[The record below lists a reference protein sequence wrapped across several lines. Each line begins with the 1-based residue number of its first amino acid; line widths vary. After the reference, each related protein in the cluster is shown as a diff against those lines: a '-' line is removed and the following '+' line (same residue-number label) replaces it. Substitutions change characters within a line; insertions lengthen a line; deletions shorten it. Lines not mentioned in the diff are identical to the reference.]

1 MEIAAEWAGQLHL
14 RQNDEDSNGD
24 DDDDDA
30 NDGDDDDDYANDD
43 DDAIDREFFSPAPIS
58 LTGNYWPR
66 YFFLIQTDFIKD
78 FPFQNFHFS
87 YISKFSLFLQE

>member
-1 MEIAAEWAGQLHL
+1 MSDGDRCRMGRYPQLHL
-14 RQNDEDSNGD
+14 RQNDEDGNGD

-30 NDGDDDDDYANDD
+30 NDDDDD
-43 DDAIDREFFSPAPIS
+43 IGREFFSPAPIS

-66 YFFLIQTDFIKD
+66 CFFLIQTDFIKD

-87 YISKFSLFLQE
+87 SISKNLLFIQA

>member
-1 MEIAAEWAGQLHL
+1 MGIAAEWAGQLHL

-30 NDGDDDDDYANDD
+30 NDGDDDDDDANDD
-43 DDAIDREFFSPAPIS
+43 DDDIGREFFSPAPIS

-66 YFFLIQTDFIKD
+66 WFSMKKKSNSPNNKNFQVQLKFPCTIKI
-78 FPFQNFHFS
+78 FRYN
-87 YISKFSLFLQE
+87 

>member
-1 MEIAAEWAGQLHL
+1 MTDGDRCRMGRYPQLHL
-14 RQNDEDSNGD
+14 RQNDEDGN
-24 DDDDDA
+24 
-30 NDGDDDDDYANDD
+30 GDDDDDYANDD
-43 DDAIDREFFSPAPIS
+43 DIGREFFSPAPIS